1 MNDQLERDIRNL
13 FCNTGELSRD
23 EVTSILLGLLE
34 RIQHLEQLRP
44 AQEPVA
50 WMLEWAFN
58 GEERGYRLYDDER
71 HCVFDAESDGGVCRP
86 LYTTPP
92 QRKPLT
98 DEEIEDIWKQVISQD
113 NGRNAHLSNQPFV
126 YIARAIEAA
135 HGIKENT

>member
-86 LYTTPP
+86 LYTSPP
-92 QRKPLT
+92 AQRKPLT
-98 DEEIEDIWKQVISQD
+98 DEEIESINVRLAGKRD
-113 NGRNAHLSNQPFV
+113 L
-126 YIARAIEAA
+126 ARLFARGIEAA